1 MKMIKTLCALFL
13 FLLTLPP
20 GKTQSSMPAD
30 TLPYRQIPEAPES
43 YSASTMAA
51 RTIDGLG
58 FRYYWATEGLT
69 EKDLEYKPS
78 ETARA
83 TKETLTHIHGLA
95 AMIYNSAL
103 KQPNKRPSPAPPEH
117 FEALRQ
123 STLVMLKEASDQLR
137 AANTNE
143 MEQFDIIFERD
154 GVQSTVPFWFQLNGP
169 IADAIWH
176 VGQIIS
182 FRRAS
187 GNPVAPGISW
197 FQGKAMGN

>member
-1 MKMIKTLCALFL
+1 
-13 FLLTLPP
+13 
-20 GKTQSSMPAD
+20 
-30 TLPYRQIPEAPES
+30 
-43 YSASTMAA
+43 
-51 RTIDGLG
+51 
-58 FRYYWATEGLT
+58 
-69 EKDLEYKPS
+69 
-78 ETARA
+78 
-83 TKETLTHIHGLA
+83 
-95 AMIYNSAL
+95 
-103 KQPNKRPSPAPPEH
+103 
-117 FEALRQ
+117 
-123 STLVMLKEASDQLR
+123 MLKEASDQLR